1 MEDEISIIVDE
12 KDNILEYKKRSELA
26 PGDIFRTASC
36 ILIDENNRVL
46 LCKRSTTKKYSPGL
60 WSSSAAGGVCKGET
74 YLDAITKEV
83 QEELGLSNISFKF
96 IETRLVHGI
105 INSMMVGRF
114 IGKINS
120 NTEIPYNTDDFD
132 EIRWFSLD
140 ELKNIDETLKGQK
153 YNTHLIQEIID
164 ILET

>member
-1 MEDEISIIVDE
+1 
-12 KDNILEYKKRSELA
+12 
-26 PGDIFRTASC
+26 
-36 ILIDENNRVL
+36 
-46 LCKRSTTKKYSPGL
+46 
-60 WSSSAAGGVCKGET
+60 
-74 YLDAITKEV
+74 
-83 QEELGLSNISFKF
+83 
-96 IETRLVHGI
+96 
-105 INSMMVGRF
+105 MMVGRF